1 MATEEIVMKVN
12 AEVKPAQKDFDDLGK
27 SIEQVKENF
36 DETNKSIK
44 LQEKFINNLETELV
58 RLEQRQN
65 ELGKNSWTNAL
76 EGNTKKIEKQKLAI
90 KESKI
95 ALKGL
100 NTERKDSSE
109 IIKKNNKELAEQEK
123 NIRNGIGNF
132 SLMGVSINGLKKSF
146 KGIIPAI
153 KIMFGT
159 IRAGIISTGIGALLV
174 AFGSL
179 VAFFT
184 KTAEGA
190 EKLRV
195 AFSAIGAA
203 IDVLVDRMSSLG
215 KIISLV
221 FSGDFSEAGDLF
233 KETIAN
239 ITSEIKAETAAAMKL
254 QEALI
259 LLEKTERKFIKTKAL
274 ANQEIAKARLIAK
287 DENKSLEDRK
297 AGLER
302 AILLEEK
309 ILQEEIKNQTERV
322 RIAKEQTGLS
332 KSKEE
337 DLAALQEQE
346 VKLIE
351 LETKSFKKQKT
362 LATELNRLNTK
373 IAAEEKKIADD
384 KIAFKKEI
392 EQIQA
397 EEDQLFLD
405 NKKTFEDKLVQLQN
419 ATTLLLIEDEQE
431 RHEKQ
436 LELQLAAEIKSIE
449 ALTISEDQKL
459 KLKEAANEKYAAS
472 LIKNDKAVAANQ
484 KDLQKAQINAALNF
498 AGQLNSLAGE
508 SKAVSAGL
516 ALIDTFVAVQ
526 SVMADKSIPTTTLKL
541 LTAGGILAQGLNN
554 VKQIYSVDVGT
565 GSGGSVPNVDSQTPA
580 PEMLS
585 GKFELGNAQ
594 TEQQPV
600 QAYVVTD
607 ELTDNQNK
615 LAYIRRRATI

>member
-459 KLKEAANEKYAAS
+459 QLKKAANEKYAAS

>member
-12 AEVKPAQKDFDDLGK
+12 ADVKPAQKDFDDLGK

-65 ELGKNSWTNAL
+65 QLGKNSWTNTL

-100 NTERKDSSE
+100 NNERKDSNE

-123 NIRNGIGNF
+123 NIKNGIGNF

-195 AFSAIGAA
+195 AFAAIGAA

-221 FSGDFSEAGDLF
+221 FSGEFSEAGDLF

-239 ITSEIKAETAAAMKL
+239 ITGEIKAETAAAIKL

-259 LLEKTERKFIKTKAL
+259 LLEKTERKFIKTKAE

-384 KIAFKKEI
+384 KIALKKEI
-392 EQIQA
+392 EQLQA

-449 ALTISEDQKL
+449 ALKISEDQKL

-472 LIKNDKAVAANQ
+472 LIKNDKAVADNQ

-585 GKFELGNAQ
+585 GKFELGNSQ

-607 ELTDNQNK
+607 ELTNNQNK

>member
-392 EQIQA
+392 EQLQA

-459 KLKEAANEKYAAS
+459 QLKKAANEKYAAS
-472 LIKNDKAVAANQ
+472 LIKNDKAVADNQ

-585 GKFELGNAQ
+585 GKFELGNVQ

>member
-1 MATEEIVMKVN
+1 
-12 AEVKPAQKDFDDLGK
+12 
-27 SIEQVKENF
+27 
-36 DETNKSIK
+36 
-44 LQEKFINNLETELV
+44 
-58 RLEQRQN
+58 
-65 ELGKNSWTNAL
+65 
-76 EGNTKKIEKQKLAI
+76 
-90 KESKI
+90 
-95 ALKGL
+95 
-100 NTERKDSSE
+100 
-109 IIKKNNKELAEQEK
+109 
-123 NIRNGIGNF
+123 
-132 SLMGVSINGLKKSF
+132 
-146 KGIIPAI
+146 
-153 KIMFGT
+153 
-159 IRAGIISTGIGALLV
+159 
-174 AFGSL
+174 
-179 VAFFT
+179 
-184 KTAEGA
+184 
-190 EKLRV
+190 
-195 AFSAIGAA
+195 
-203 IDVLVDRMSSLG
+203 
-215 KIISLV
+215 
-221 FSGDFSEAGDLF
+221 
-233 KETIAN
+233 
-239 ITSEIKAETAAAMKL
+239 KL

-459 KLKEAANEKYAAS
+459 QLKKAANEKYAAS
-472 LIKNDKAVAANQ
+472 LIKNDKAVADNQ

-585 GKFELGNAQ
+585 GK
-594 TEQQPV
+594 
-600 QAYVVTD
+600 
-607 ELTDNQNK
+607 
-615 LAYIRRRATI
+615 